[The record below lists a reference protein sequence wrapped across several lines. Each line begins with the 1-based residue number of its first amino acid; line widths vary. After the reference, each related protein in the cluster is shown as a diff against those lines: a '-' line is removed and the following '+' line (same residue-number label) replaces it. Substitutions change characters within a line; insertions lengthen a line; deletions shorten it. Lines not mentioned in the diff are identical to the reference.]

1 MAVVDTA
8 LMVVKVGELVLR
20 DRMDLVAMGVRE
32 DRLMLLDNYLYKDIS
47 KEEIGYHL
55 DQDMGVVE
63 FLDVLLD
70 NIGSIKDILL
80 VKIWD
85 MVSLLQIMVTKA

>member
-1 MAVVDTA
+1 
-8 LMVVKVGELVLR
+8 
-20 DRMDLVAMGVRE
+20 MGVRE
-32 DRLMLLDNYLYKDIS
+32 DRLKLLDNYLYKDIS

>member
-1 MAVVDTA
+1 MDTA